1 MTTPDPEKKKYFK
14 IQANHVA
21 PPGSQYSKESV
32 KRKRT
37 EQEVGIATPETKECA
52 DLFRNTT
59 KKSTS
64 SNVNLEKRFARR
76 AFYTTP

>member
-1 MTTPDPEKKKYFK
+1 MTTSDPEKKKYFK

-37 EQEVGIATPETKECA
+37 EQEVSTQLLKQ
-52 DLFRNTT
+52 
-59 KKSTS
+59 KSVLTSLEIPKNS
-64 SNVNLEKRFARR
+64 SNQA
-76 AFYTTP
+76 A